1 MAMFHIILRTSW
13 FLALCFLYFGYSDTN
28 VTTAQDVGITTTES
42 PTGTFP
48 NPNVVLTNLMDQLSN
63 TTFFDLLKKLNSSTQ
78 SASQNAQLL
87 KAISQSFRA
96 MNPLSLFTTSVM
108 NNLKS
113 LNLGQCGK
121 DLQMIANETAVMVK
135 YIDAAGKPHSG
146 LTEGNNYW
154 GGAHEVCEYDIEN
167 AHVCGSLLLLQIPLL
182 KLNMQ
187 AIFWTGCFPQSC
199 TSDNASAIL
208 KVATN
213 QVSELTDKAVE
224 VYEYGTKC
232 IKGPGYDTGTK
243 LTMYEKKQKL
253 ILYCI
258 LWCIDA
264 SMLDRKHTRC
274 YSEHH
279 KTVEETGILSD
290 AEGDFEMKANGK
302 WTQQEDAV
310 AIDRKMT
317 TILRSKTA
325 EVFLCFSLQRNTRKI
340 FDTSVSSAAITSIN
354 GIRVISIFWIIL
366 GHVYLYSITNFY
378 SVTNKKEFLRQAE
391 SVTVMAVAN
400 AYFAVDSFFFLSGLL
415 VAYTCLRKM
424 ERTQGKV
431 NWGLFYLHRYL
442 RLTPSL
448 MFVVLFAVHIKGIL
462 SDSPTWLSLYKEKN
476 CEDKWWT
483 NMLYIN
489 NFYPKEF
496 NDQCIGWVWYLANDM
511 QFYVISPILIVL
523 AYRFGWRGLF
533 AGTGALMAISTITIP
548 SIYVGYDVDP
558 LIVLKSL
565 RPIEDGQRKR
575 AEYNK
580 YEYSKPYCRIQPYLV
595 GFIIGYVIYKK
606 YRNPFKKHGWLI
618 AITGWC
624 VAFAVAMTMVY
635 GPFKSAVRGE
645 NEWTRGG
652 EIVFGTLQR
661 LLWGLA
667 VAWVTYACHFG
678 YGSYINEF
686 LSARFWI
693 PLSRLTYSVYLIHMI
708 VIHYMLYAAN
718 GSMHYSI
725 AFTVYYFLA
734 SVVLSFAGGYIL
746 AVVIEFPVEN
756 LEKLFLK

>member
-1 MAMFHIILRTSW
+1 MAKVPNFLRTSW

-28 VTTAQDVGITTTES
+28 VTTAQDVGKTTTES
-42 PTGTFP
+42 PTGNFP
-48 NPNVVLTNLMDQLSN
+48 NPNVILTNLMDQLSN

-108 NNLKS
+108 NNLKR

-154 GGAHEVCEYDIEN
+154 GGAHEN
-167 AHVCGSLLLLQIPLL
+167 IPF
-182 KLNMQ
+182 
-187 AIFWTGCFPQSC
+187 ISWTGCFPQSC

-208 KVATN
+208 KVATS
-213 QVSELTDKAVE
+213 QVSKLTDKAVE
-224 VYEYGTKC
+224 IYVYGTKC

-243 LTMYEKKQKL
+243 LTIAFCGVLMLLCL
-253 ILYCI
+253 IGSI
-258 LWCIDA
+258 LDA
-264 SMLDRKHTRC
+264 IRK
-274 YSEHH
+274 HH

-290 AEGDFEMKANGK
+290 AEEDFEMEANGK
-302 WTQQEDAV
+302 RMQQEDAV
-310 AIDRKMT
+310 AINRKMT

-366 GHVYLYSITNFY
+366 GHVYLRSLHNFLL
-378 SVTNKKEFLRQAE
+378 TNKKEFLRQAE

-400 AYFAVDSFFFLSGLL
+400 AFFAVDSFFFLSGLL

-489 NFYPKEF
+489 NFYPKEV
-496 NDQCIGWVWYLANDM
+496 NDQCIGRAWYLANDM

-533 AGTGALMAISTITIP
+533 AGTGVLMAISTITIP

-565 RPIEDGQRKR
+565 RPIADGGRKI
-575 AEYNK
+575 AEYMK
-580 YEYSKPYCRIQPYLV
+580 YEYTKPYCRIQPYLV

-635 GPFKSAVRGE
+635 GPCKSAVRGE
-645 NEWTRGG
+645 NEWTLRG

-678 YGSYINEF
+678 YGSYINEY